1 MSLCFT
7 NKCLNIR
14 LEFCFASILKHG
26 YGIFWFCNHRFCH
39 DNQFCFVLDYDGM
52 CRSLTEKERQLVEL
66 RERMDEKIGLIQR
79 EHNQEKIR
87 LEQDRSAAVTDR
99 DLARY
104 QEPVTCFIR
113 VPSTDI
119 FSLEWQTDQWLGWL
133 LYLETKCTPRA
144 VVEKTPSSLSSSI
157 R

>member
-1 MSLCFT
+1 
-7 NKCLNIR
+7 
-14 LEFCFASILKHG
+14 
-26 YGIFWFCNHRFCH
+26 
-39 DNQFCFVLDYDGM
+39 M

-66 RERMDEKIGLIQR
+66 RERMDEKIGLVQR

-119 FSLEWQTDQWLGWL
+119 FSLE
-133 LYLETKCTPRA
+133 
-144 VVEKTPSSLSSSI
+144 
-157 R
+157 